1 MTRITPYLAL
11 ALLGLTGCNTD
22 SVRRASAQQIPA
34 TQTSASDMR
43 PASGPQQA
51 YELRRVWSGSRFDF
65 HWNEPSPDGRYI
77 SEIQWWSGN
86 LAVTDLVTGEMVPVT
101 GQTEWEGNAYGSVF
115 SPDGK
120 QLAYRWAVNPLG
132 AGENVPREPQ
142 ARTSDRHQ
150 DQEPRKFGFSST
162 TVGPVRR
169 SRRCPATSGGPRPR
183 IR

>member
-1 MTRITPYLAL
+1 MTRITPYIAL

-86 LAVTDLVTGEMVPVT
+86 LAVTDLVTGEMVAVT
-101 GQTEWEGNAYGSVF
+101 RQTEWEGNAWGSVF
-115 SPDGK
+115 SPDGIPAQGTALFGAQYEFLDVLVRKSGVVHYYLEDIDTQEAVTRHGPIVIDFGATGKPGRKK
-120 QLAYRWAVNPLG
+120 Q
-132 AGENVPREPQ
+132 
-142 ARTSDRHQ
+142 
-150 DQEPRKFGFSST
+150 
-162 TVGPVRR
+162 
-169 SRRCPATSGGPRPR
+169 
-183 IR
+183 